1 MKVIRVIFSYLRSLL
16 FILIQIAPI
25 IMSIPPEIAIS
36 TIAKW
41 LLVLGINT
49 NNIPNFLFNP
59 CFNKVLYFLSFL
71 IILRWLSK
79 IVPLKKLFSKIKT
92 YKSIKNFD
100 FISLHDAIAKI
111 IQFDIN
117 QLWNEY
123 KFDDYT
129 IYPHLRYKKCD
140 RIESIELL
148 TIFALI
154 QEGKLILYAHKI
166 IDSGHNYIDTS
177 HLPLQQI
184 PKEFFK
190 TCDIYSKNTWMDN
203 YTIIRNFYATEEYY
217 VNVSMKREEL
227 DCFIKEHKLLV
238 NL

>member
-1 MKVIRVIFSYLRSLL
+1 MRVIRVIFSLL
-16 FILIQIAPI
+16 SFLIQIAPI

-59 CFNKVLYFLSFL
+59 CVNKVLYFLSFL

-92 YKSIKNFD
+92 YKSIKNSD

-111 IQFDIN
+111 IQLDIN
-117 QLWNEY
+117 LLWNEY

-129 IYPHLRYKKCD
+129 IYPYLKHKQCSRF
-140 RIESIELL
+140 ELL
-148 TIFALI
+148 VVFTLI
-154 QEGKLILYAHKI
+154 REGKLILYAHKI
-166 IDSGHNYIDTS
+166 IDSGHNCIDTS

-184 PKEFFK
+184 PKDFFIRS
-190 TCDIYSKNTWMDN
+190 CDIYNENRWTDN
-203 YTIIRNFYATEEYY
+203 YSAIRTYHGGYEYI
-217 VNVSMKREEL
+217 NISMKSTEL
-227 DCFIKEHKLLV
+227 ENFIKEHKLLF